1 MDRTECIAQLQ
12 ALTSNILTNLY
23 ELDFEQLE
31 AFVES
36 RQRIVDLLIEHLSF
50 QQATAEEKVLIENML
65 NHDGEIMLRMNV
77 LRLEAQDWLSKRGQA
92 KTQRDAYEAGYSPD
106 SILMDKRK

>member
-1 MDRTECIAQLQ
+1 MDRAECITQLQ
-12 ALTSNILTNLY
+12 ALTSNILTDLY
-23 ELDFEQLE
+23 DLEFEQLE

-36 RQRIVDLLIEHLSF
+36 RQRIVDELLEHLSF
-50 QQATAEEKVLIENML
+50 QQATKEEKTIIENML
-65 NHDGEIMLRMNV
+65 AHDDEIIARMNA